1 MGLTVAEAEEHGRKP
16 GGPAPVQKCGH
27 GGIRYLT
34 WETCWV
40 HENEH
45 QPVALVAEELAILGP
60 L

>member
-40 HENEH
+40 HEGE
-45 QPVALVAEELAILGP
+45 
-60 L
+60 